1 MAERDYPEGH
11 PAAADY
17 KGTPF
22 VDRFASYAYD
32 FPEGHPARGGKN
44 VQYADTHDGQREVQ
58 MKTVT
63 PLKDLAKQ
71 GALPPVFFPGNKEP
85 LPLSPDA
92 LAHIYKSRALAD
104 FEKAPTDADIAALGY
119 IQACGYSH
127 DQAIELYRNYAQPE
141 KRAN

>member
-11 PAAADY
+11 PAACDY

-22 VDRFASYAYD
+22 VDKFASYQFD
-32 FPEGHPARGGKN
+32 FPEDHPARGGKN
-44 VQYADTHDGQREVQ
+44 VGHVDTQDGMREVQ
-58 MKTVT
+58 AKTIT

-71 GALPPVFFPGNKEP
+71 GALPPMFAAGAKEP

-92 LAHIYKSRALAD
+92 LAHIYKSRGVAD
-104 FEKAPTDADIAALGY
+104 FAAPPTDADVTALGY

-127 DQAIELYRNYAQPE
+127 EQAVEMYRNYAQPE